1 MWPHLVPGGG
11 CSPLPRAGQCPLCA
25 TLGALGAPRPPPLL
39 SPNLPQLPWDKIPS
53 HWAWG
58 GAVSCPLPALCI
70 LVPARLPPEQ
80 LQLCPLPTLGPISR
94 LFIPTNSVFSPFFPP
109 KFPSLLQPHSGSYRS
124 SQGSAHSWVWGFWQL
139 LPPFPLGRGF
149 ARTEISGQLE
159 EADLYFRDGSS
170 HRVL

>member
-11 CSPLPRAGQCPLCA
+11 CAPLPRAGQCPLCA
-25 TLGALGAPRPPPLL
+25 ALGALGASRPPPCSPQTLPSCRGTRFPHTGPGEEPYPAPSLL
-39 SPNLPQLPWDKIPS
+39 CVSQFLLGSLRSSFSSVPFPPLGQSRDSSFPQTQSFP
-53 HWAWG
+53 H
-58 GAVSCPLPALCI
+58 
-70 LVPARLPPEQ
+70 
-80 LQLCPLPTLGPISR
+80 
-94 LFIPTNSVFSPFFPP
+94 FFPP
-109 KFPSLLQPHSGSYRS
+109 KFPSLLQPHSSSHRS